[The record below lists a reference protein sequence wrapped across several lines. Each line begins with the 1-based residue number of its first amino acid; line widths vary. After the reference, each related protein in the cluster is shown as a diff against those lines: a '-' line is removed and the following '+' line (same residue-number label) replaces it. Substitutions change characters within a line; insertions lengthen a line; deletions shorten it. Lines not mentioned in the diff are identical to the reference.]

1 MGNSHRDTNNT
12 QRDTANTQVQYQ
24 HPERYS
30 EHSGTVFRETLRTLR
45 YSIQRDT
52 ANTHVQCPEGHCEHS
67 GTVSRRTLRTRRY
80 SIQRDTANTQV
91 QYLEGHCKH
100 SSTVSRRTLRTLKY
114 IIQKDTANTQV
125 QYQQPERHCE
135 HSGTVS
141 TARETATFKETTV
154 MRTDTTSTPTSRDGT
169 TGRVEWKKCC
179 RSSAVSVVPI
189 THNCW
194 SVYYGQ
200 ISVLTHRC
208 EACASCLRTHS

>member
-52 ANTHVQCPEGHCEHS
+52 ANTQVQYPEGHWEHSLTVSRETLRTLTYSVQKDTANTQVHYPEGHCEHS
-67 GTVSRRTLRTRRY
+67 GTVSTT
-80 SIQRDTANTQV
+80 
-91 QYLEGHCKH
+91 
-100 SSTVSRRTLRTLKY
+100 
-114 IIQKDTANTQV
+114 
-125 QYQQPERHCE
+125 
-135 HSGTVS
+135 
-141 TARETATFKETTV
+141 RETATFKETTV
-154 MRTDTTSTPTSRDGT
+154 MRTDTASTPTSCDGT
-169 TGRVEWKKCC
+169 TGRMEWKKCC
-179 RSSAVSVVPI
+179 RSSAVSVFPI